1 MKLYFLLPS
10 IALLNLS
17 LMSFATAQTNP
28 VDVESDRKLLIQ
40 KLKSATNPPEQ
51 KIVELSEVTFPFTN
65 AELLV
70 QQPDLA
76 DELKTEEAADP
87 TDVETDE
94 AEDPNEILV
103 EVEGQQDT
111 FTPTSSPVYQITEE
125 DLIQQNPNSLSEALR
140 GLPGFAINDFGFGA
154 DDGSYY
160 WLDNPPTPR
169 LWIFGWWQCHGVDN
183 CADDPA

>member
-51 KIVELSEVTFPFTN
+51 KIVELSEVTFPSTK

-70 QQPDLA
+70 QQPDVT
-76 DELKTEEAADP
+76 DELKSEETADP
-87 TDVETDE
+87 TDELETDE
-94 AEDPNEILV
+94 TADPNEILV

-111 FTPTSSPVYQITEE
+111 FTPTS
-125 DLIQQNPNSLSEALR
+125 
-140 GLPGFAINDFGFGA
+140 
-154 DDGSYY
+154 
-160 WLDNPPTPR
+160 
-169 LWIFGWWQCHGVDN
+169 
-183 CADDPA
+183 